1 MAQSKA
7 LEDTP
12 PQPHDQDDS
21 PEPGLVEVALEGSGA
36 APLFE
41 PDDIPRAI
49 EAVLLAVDKPLPAPR
64 IAEALGLD
72 RSGVAEVRQAIH
84 ALNEHYEH
92 AGRSFRIEAVAG
104 GYRIMTLPEYA
115 PAVAAIRGM
124 RESQRLSRAAIETLA
139 IVAYKQ
145 PITRVQ
151 IEGIRGV
158 ATGEVLRTLLEKRL
172 ITISGRAEEL
182 GRPML
187 YATSKHFLEVFGLAS
202 IKDLPPV
209 GDLFPGMSPEL
220 SKKQNTPGN
229 QDTPGKQD
237 TPGNEPGTG
246 AENTTDHPEDA
257 RPEQD
262 AADLDSDSPE
272 RTPAE

>member
-7 LEDTP
+7 LEDIP
-12 PQPHDQDDS
+12 PQPDAEADT
-21 PEPGLVEVALEGSGA
+21 PEPGLVEVALDESGA

-72 RSGVAEVRQAIH
+72 RSGVAEVRQAVH

-220 SKKQNTPGN
+220 AKQQDAPGN
-229 QDTPGKQD
+229 A
-237 TPGNEPGTG
+237 PGNEPGTN
-246 AENTTDHPEDA
+246 AVNTTDRPEDA

-262 AADLDSDSPE
+262 APDTDSDSPE
-272 RTPAE
+272 RTPSE